1 MNCKKVQ
8 FLKQTIPFYYQSRY
22 TNEGKQKQNQKI
34 QKYTKKK
41 KNNHNLF
48 PKKKLVFFSSDGKSP
63 LFA

>member
-34 QKYTKKK
+34 QNINIRKKQQ
-41 KNNHNLF
+41 NNHNLF
-48 PKKKLVFFSSDGKSP
+48 PQKFF
-63 LFA
+63 FV